1 MDRSSA
7 VLGASAVSGLVEH
20 GAGRAF
26 AMSVHRFIGLIGIV
40 VVVLFATAS
49 PAVSQPGAQ
58 AKVAPAEFGEVFPAG
73 TFENFNHS
81 AGGAPTID
89 LSRVVGK
96 RPVVFYYW
104 IAGNPFSDETFTEL
118 QALADEVGPTKL
130 ALYGVAVERPGLG
143 EDRIQ
148 ERIRA
153 LKIHVPVLNDD
164 GFKIG
169 QLLQVR
175 HVPSIS
181 VLDAEG
187 RLRLANAG
195 SLKQPLE
202 YKMEVETAIRRVAT
216 KGTLGTYG
224 PMPRWYPV
232 KELIGQPCPDFQA
245 PVLGATEVRT
255 WSDILDG
262 DKITVL
268 MFWSVD
274 CPHCRE
280 ALPELNEWL
289 KANDTDG
296 ISFVGAARID
306 NEAIRVKT
314 EEFCDAKGFV
324 FPTLI
329 DEGNHIGDQFRIVST
344 PTFVIVGPDGM
355 IDSVLLRG
363 DTDLGKKFQAKRNEL
378 LKDTTPSGT

>member
-1 MDRSSA
+1 MR
-7 VLGASAVSGLVEH
+7 VQ
-20 GAGRAF
+20 
-26 AMSVHRFIGLIGIV
+26 RFIGLIGTLAV
-40 VVVLFATAS
+40 VVFAAAS
-49 PAVSQPGAQ
+49 PAVSQEATR
-58 AKVAPAEFGEVFPAG
+58 AKVTPADFGEVFPADA
-73 TFENFNHS
+73 FENLNES
-81 AGGAPTID
+81 AGGAANVD

-104 IAGNPFSDETFTEL
+104 IAGNPFADETFTEL

-130 ALYGVAVERPGLG
+130 VLYGVATERPGLG
-143 EDRIQ
+143 KDVIQ

-169 QLLQVR
+169 QRLQVR

-202 YKMEVETAIRRVAT
+202 YKMDVETAIRRVGT

-232 KELIGQPCPDFQA
+232 KELIGQPSPDFQA
-245 PVLGATEVRT
+245 PVLGATEVRR
-255 WSDILDG
+255 WSEILDAE
-262 DKITVL
+262 KITVL

-280 ALPELNEWL
+280 TLPEINEWL
-289 KANDTDG
+289 QKNNADG
-296 ISFVGAARID
+296 ISVVSAARVD

-314 EEFCDAKGFV
+314 EEFCSDKGFV
-324 FPTLI
+324 FPTLL
-329 DEGNHIGDQFRIVST
+329 DEDNQIGERFRIVST
-344 PTFVIVGPDGM
+344 PTFVIVGPDGT

-378 LKDTTPSGT
+378 LRDSGPSGT